1 MHTPLPVPADAY
13 LPDADRAEPEAS
25 AQLPEW
31 LVHCLVT
38 LILFLLQ
45 QGRGARWRRSRPVHP
60 WWRERPDLPAGSVQ
74 ALAASIRGPFGRS
87 IASMCRRHGIGP
99 GHPDWP
105 ALSRAILAFGGSL
118 KGFRAGAPALGLHW
132 WENPNI
138 VPGMSR
144 GFSAP
149 ATATA
154 ALLQLQD
161 VANAAP
167 PALNAMQAEAAHARV
182 PASWLAASVRQ
193 VFARAGPGPS
203 TGPPRCPGL
212 PFFSCLMHGA
222 GAWPAPPS

>member
-1 MHTPLPVPADAY
+1 
-13 LPDADRAEPEAS
+13 
-25 AQLPEW
+25 
-31 LVHCLVT
+31 
-38 LILFLLQ
+38 
-45 QGRGARWRRSRPVHP
+45 
-60 WWRERPDLPAGSVQ
+60 
-74 ALAASIRGPFGRS
+74 
-87 IASMCRRHGIGP
+87 
-99 GHPDWP
+99 
-105 ALSRAILAFGGSL
+105 
-118 KGFRAGAPALGLHW
+118 GLYW

-154 ALLQLQD
+154 APLQLQD

-167 PALNAMQAEAAHARV
+167 PAPNAMQAEAAHARV
-182 PASWLAASVRQ
+182 PASWFSTSVRQ

-212 PFFSCLMHGA
+212 PFSSCLMHGA